1 MNSIFRLILSLIF
14 ISGTIQLSAQST
26 NCQEPDPFCTGSGTT
41 FPAVTGGGTAVD
53 GPDYGCL
60 GSVPNPSW
68 FFLKVATPGNL
79 NLQIFSS
86 PSSDIDFI
94 TWGPFTSLT
103 GVCPALLTDA
113 NIVDCSFSLAA
124 VENIDITGALVGEF
138 YVVLITNFSNQAN
151 VINFVGLPG
160 SEGTTDCNI
169 LNPTAGNN
177 GPLCEGETLNLLSD
191 VGTDAVYSWTGP
203 NGFSSND
210 QNPIIPNVTAANS
223 GIYNVTIITANET
236 VNASTVVVI
245 NPIPP
250 TPEFT
255 SNSPVC
261 QGTTG
266 LFTITTI
273 PLPGG
278 VYTWVQ
284 PTGTISNGQPLS
296 VINFNTINEGA
307 YGLYLT
313 VNGCSS
319 DTVFN
324 NAVMSPPTIPVVTG
338 ISHYCFNDSTVL
350 TTTETFT
357 TYLWQNGNTTQSNQ
371 VGTGIFTVTI
381 TNLQGCTFTS
391 APFTVTS
398 SSPEV
403 SVEGLGLFC
412 EGSCLVLTAVP
423 EFTSYAWS
431 NGSNVD
437 TTVACGGLLGLTVTD
452 QFGCQDTATVTLVP
466 IPNPTAAFTSNPTD
480 LGLFNEQIQYT
491 DQSTANSGTIVA
503 WEWLLNDSLL
513 SDLQNPVLVFPDTGN
528 TPVTLVVT
536 NSQGCKDT
544 ITIVIKIGAEVIM
557 PNVFTPGND
566 GKNDK
571 LVIQN
576 LNFFKGSQLTIFNRW
591 GNKIYEVNDYK
602 NNWDGENHP
611 SGTYFYVLNI
621 PEKETKKGTLTII
634 RE

>member
-1 MNSIFRLILSLIF
+1 MKIKILLASCSLLISSF
-14 ISGTIQLSAQST
+14 SAFSQSS
-26 NCQEPDPFCTGSGTT
+26 NCQEPEPFCAGSGFT
-41 FPAVTGGGTAVD
+41 FPAVTGGDAAVD
-53 GPDYGCL
+53 GPEYGCL
-60 GSVPNPSW
+60 RSQPNPSW
-68 FFLKVATPGNL
+68 FFLRVATPGNL
-79 NLQIFSS
+79 NLQIFST
-86 PSSDIDFI
+86 PSLDIDFVA
-94 TWGPFTSLT
+94 WGPFTSLT
-103 GVCPALLTDA
+103 GVCPALLTTA
-113 NIVDCSFSLAA
+113 NIIDCSFLPATA
-124 VENIDITGALVGEF
+124 ENIDITDALVGEF
-138 YVVLITNFSNQAN
+138 YVVLITNFSNQPN

-160 SEGTTDCNI
+160 SEGNTDCNI

-177 GPLCEGETLNLLSD
+177 GPLCVGQTLNLLSD
-191 VGTDAVYSWTGP
+191 VGTDAIYSWTGP

-210 QNPIIPNVTAANS
+210 QYPIIPNATILNS
-223 GIYNVTIITANET
+223 GTYNVTIVTADET
-236 VNASTVVVI
+236 VNDSTVVVI

-261 QGTTG
+261 PGTSALLTLTSQPIGGGIYTWTRPSGTTS
-266 LFTITTI
+266 
-273 PLPGG
+273 
-278 VYTWVQ
+278 
-284 PTGTISNGQPLS
+284 TGQSLTVPNFSNANVGNYNLT
-296 VINFNTINEGA
+296 V
-307 YGLYLT
+307 T
-313 VNGCSS
+313 VNGCISVAATNLVEINPS
-319 DTVFN
+319 FT
-324 NAVMSPPTIPVVTG
+324 PVISG
-338 ISHYCFNDSTVL
+338 NSHYCFNDSTALIVNPQFASYQWSNGINTQ
-350 TTTETFT
+350 TTTA
-357 TYLWQNGNTTQSNQ
+357 GA
-371 VGTGIFTVTI
+371 GTI
-381 TNLQGCTFTS
+381 TVIGTSLEGCTFTS

-466 IPNPTAAFTSNPTD
+466 IPNPTAAFSSNPTD
-480 LGLFNEQIQYT
+480 LGLINKQIQYT
-491 DQSTANSGTIVA
+491 DQSTANSGTLVA
-503 WEWLLNDSLL
+503 WEWLLNDSFL
-513 SDLQNPVLVFPDTGN
+513 SDLQNPLLVFPDTGN

-544 ITIVIKIGAEVIM
+544 ITIVIKIGADVKM